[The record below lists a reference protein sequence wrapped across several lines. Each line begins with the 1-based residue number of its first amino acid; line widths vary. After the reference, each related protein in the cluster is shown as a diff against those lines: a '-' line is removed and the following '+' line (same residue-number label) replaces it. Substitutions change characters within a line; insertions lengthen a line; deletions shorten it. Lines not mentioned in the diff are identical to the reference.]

1 MTIKRRKILTSIR
14 ERIEQLI
21 GEVEEQRDAEA
32 DAFDALSY
40 SGQESEKG
48 QAMDTAR
55 EALESVVDD
64 LNNAVSN
71 IDTATEENP

>member
-32 DAFDALSY
+32 DAFDALSD